1 MEHPTAEVLSH
12 DKSSQHYGIQINFK
26 KLCLTKC
33 VAQESTCQPTLF
45 HVSLEEL
52 HSCADVSMLLLSG
65 FKKYTRHTQ
74 ARTLWSYM
82 AVIFISG
89 VWELKR

>member
-1 MEHPTAEVLSH
+1 MEHPTAEVLFH
-12 DKSSQHYGIQINFK
+12 DKGSQHYGIQINFK
-26 KLCLTKC
+26 KLCLIKN
-33 VAQESTCQPTLF
+33 VAQGSTCQPTLF

-52 HSCADVSMLLLSG
+52 HSWADVMFLSM

-74 ARTLWSYM
+74 ARTLWSYT
-82 AVIFISG
+82 AAIFVTG